1 MPEVEVSG
9 SQLNADLSRLEQ
21 LASQTQVPILGLV
34 LNEVL
39 ALENNGRIRKHLS
52 VGTSG
57 WARRYIH
64 ADGKL
69 YYDVAYQADSADET
83 IRLGNLVH
91 ELTHCAVNEA
101 YDADFLNHAS
111 DSTGIPDIVL
121 DSNRFVENETKR
133 RTSRMDM
140 TVLGYLGENLGRLKK
155 LLTQSGLS
163 EKHKTEVSNKIDYG
177 MVNVYVEYDTVINQI
192 GFWCLEWGARRG
204 TQFSK
209 FLDALGEDA
218 YERRQTGNQVIGP
231 LPDPELQARCC
242 YITTACTEVMGLSD
256 DCEALVTLRN
266 FRDDWLQRQVNG
278 EEMIKR
284 YYDRAPEIV
293 EVIQAKDDAS
303 LILKS
308 IFKNKIEPAVR
319 LIQTGQEQAAFE
331 LYVAAIHEL
340 ESMIES

>member
-1 MPEVEVSG
+1 M
-9 SQLNADLSRLEQ
+9 
-21 LASQTQVPILGLV
+21 
-34 LNEVL
+34 
-39 ALENNGRIRKHLS
+39 
-52 VGTSG
+52 
-57 WARRYIH
+57 
-64 ADGKL
+64 
-69 YYDVAYQADSADET
+69 
-83 IRLGNLVH
+83 
-91 ELTHCAVNEA
+91 
-101 YDADFLNHAS
+101 
-111 DSTGIPDIVL
+111 
-121 DSNRFVENETKR
+121 
-133 RTSRMDM
+133 
-140 TVLGYLGENLGRLKK
+140 
-155 LLTQSGLS
+155 
-163 EKHKTEVSNKIDYG
+163 
-177 MVNVYVEYDTVINQI
+177 
-192 GFWCLEWGARRG
+192 EWGARRG